1 MANGDDTTLREW
13 FDHFT
18 QVTGETPTHIV
29 MVRHWWD
36 DDDDSPWTDTPEGLV
51 EWDDVPVIVLDSPFY
66 AGFGG
71 NKSPNLCAWS
81 TSWVIFTD
89 NYDGS
94 EELQWVPRHPV
105 DHDPIRPGGG

>member
-1 MANGDDTTLREW
+1 MATGNDISLREW

-29 MVRHWWD
+29 IAGRVRIGTTKWPD
-36 DDDDSPWTDTPEGLV
+36 APKGLV
-51 EWDDVPVIVLDSPFY
+51 EWGDVPVSVLDTPFY
-66 AGFGG
+66 DGFGG
-71 NKSPNLCAWS
+71 NDTPNLCAWS
-81 TSWVIFTD
+81 TSWVIFSD

-94 EELQWVPRHPV
+94 EILQWVPRHPV

>member
-1 MANGDDTTLREW
+1 MATGNDISLREW

-29 MVRHWWD
+29 MADYASFGPTNQWKDAPV
-36 DDDDSPWTDTPEGLV
+36 GLV
-51 EWDDVPVIVLDSPFY
+51 EWGDVAASILDVPFDD
-66 AGFGG
+66 GFGG
-71 NKSPNLCAWS
+71 NRSPNLCAWS
-81 TSWVIFTD
+81 PSWVIFSD

-94 EELQWVPRHPV
+94 EELRWVPRHPV